1 MTAKVYN
8 LQDHRAGK
16 AVAPVVTTASAPAPA
31 ITPRERHLLIQSIS
45 YLLKKANFSNE
56 DRLMVLTPVILPP
69 EYKDYPIWKHNARL
83 ALQEEFGDFPD
94 WLKSL

>member
-16 AVAPVVTTASAPAPA
+16 AVAPVVTTAPTVFPK
-31 ITPRERHLLIQSIS
+31 EKQLLIQSIS

-56 DRLMVLTPVILPP
+56 ERLSVLLPILLPVGHKDLWFWHHDTQIIL
-69 EYKDYPIWKHNARL
+69 A
-83 ALQEEFGDFPD
+83 EEFASFPD